1 LTTDVAPLVV
11 TLLGGLQL
19 RLTTG
24 AVLTVSSKK
33 ARAVAAYLSMPP
45 GTAYSPATLIRL
57 LWGEP
62 DDPHARRAF
71 ADDLAALRGALVSAS
86 LSDVL
91 IEGDQI
97 WLNRAAVE
105 VDVGGLERLIAEGTP
120 ASIERAAALYG
131 GHFLDR
137 FAVDAPRFMEWVFA
151 QRDRLKKLAIAAM
164 EDLLKHQLRINL
176 VDPAIRTALR
186 ALEVDPFREP
196 VHRALM
202 RLYAGQGRAG
212 AALRQYQTV
221 QSVVQGQA
229 NPETRKL
236 YEEILG
242 QIFRAKPA
250 SAPGPK
256 SILIVEDDAASRSLV
271 EQALRTAGYKVIAAE
286 DGADALLKLGG
297 QNVDLVVSDINMPNL
312 TGVQLLDIMHK
323 HAIETPVLFVTGYSA
338 DEVESQGLALGPDD
352 YIQKPFRQAALLEL
366 VRKAIERGASR

>member
-1 LTTDVAPLVV
+1 MASLVV
-11 TLLGGLQL
+11 TLLGGLHL
-19 RLTTG
+19 RLAAGT
-24 AVLTVSSKK
+24 VLTVPSKK
-33 ARAVAAYLSMPP
+33 ARALAAYLSMPP
-45 GTAYSPATLIRL
+45 GTAYSHATLMRL

-62 DDPHARRAF
+62 DDQYARRAF
-71 ADDLAALRGALVSAS
+71 AEDVASLRTALVSAA

-105 VDVGGLERLIAEGTP
+105 VDVVGLERLIAEGTP

-131 GHFLDR
+131 GHFLER
-137 FAVDAPRFMEWVFA
+137 FAVDTPRFMEWVFA
-151 QRDRLKKLAIAAM
+151 QRDRLKKLAVGAM
-164 EDLLKHQLRINL
+164 EDLLKHQMRNNTAE
-176 VDPAIRTALR
+176 PAIRTALR
-186 ALEVDPFREP
+186 MLEIDPFREP

-202 RLYAGQGRAG
+202 RLYADQGRAG

-221 QSVVQGQA
+221 QSVVQGQPS
-229 NPETRKL
+229 PETRKL

-250 SAPGPK
+250 PTPGPK
-256 SILIVEDDAASRSLV
+256 SILIVDDEAASRTLI

-297 QNVDLVVSDINMPNL
+297 QKVDLVLCDVNMPNL

-323 HAIETPVLFVTGYSA
+323 HAIETPVLFVTGYSP
-338 DEVESQGLALGPDD
+338 DEVESQGLALGQDD
-352 YIQKPFRQAALLEL
+352 YIQKPFRQAALIEL
-366 VRKAIERGASR
+366 VRKAIERGAPR